1 MASDKSKTKESNLYF
16 KITYMGR
23 VHNKAQYQSDKKEQK
38 LYIQKFRLNFEA
50 FKMIVIKTNRSQQK
64 ALLRFKITYVFRK
77 TIWPVIFHFPMQKE
91 HNRTTNRQ
99 QTKIQIEL
107 AGERCWNRKAMFCPW
122 KYVRFR
128 LLQTSINLYVT
139 SH

>member
-1 MASDKSKTKESNLYF
+1 MYF
-16 KITYMGR
+16 KIIYMGL

-38 LYIQKFRLNFEA
+38 LYIEKFRLNFET

-77 TIWPVIFHFPMQKE
+77 AIWSVIFHFLMQKE
-91 HNRTTNRQ
+91 HNGTTNRQ
-99 QTKIQIEL
+99 QTKIQIKL
-107 AGERCWNRKAMFCPW
+107 AGKRCWNRKAMFCPS
-122 KYVRFR
+122 KYVRFS

-139 SH
+139 SR